1 MYRLSNVL
9 KPFRLLNNTNKEIV
23 PAVKTE
29 NNKSIIVRN
38 VSKKD
43 IDEAIMNKVKT
54 ANGKQYV
61 SGIDSSI
68 LGTYSSELDSGE
80 SDVGDS
86 SDDILSRLVVE
97 QSTHLSNWKND
108 SLVGNGNDKVSF
120 TISIMPT
127 WNSGRRFMH
136 ISRLI
141 LWVVPT
147 IPDSKNSIKVT
158 LLDQNKMTREEK
170 IILSR
175 QTSLKDPLCFIFHLN
190 WSFPKERNTPK
201 QCMQLNLT
209 SDEKYAKGVGFAS
222 VMYSWVKNFCDTPIA
237 SENNTCDVV
246 PINRAKVIKSAALIE
261 ACKLMIPKGIG
272 GKQLSNQIR
281 DLQKAAEKFAME
293 AENDADVID
302 VDIEMDSLLEI

>member
-1 MYRLSNVL
+1 MSRLSNVL
-9 KPFRLLNNTNKEIV
+9 ESFRPSNSSNKELV
-23 PAVKTE
+23 PAVKKE
-29 NNKSIIVRN
+29 NNRSILARN

-43 IDEAIMNKVKT
+43 VDSAIMNKAKT
-54 ANGKQYV
+54 LNGKQYV
-61 SGIDSSI
+61 SSGDSSV
-68 LGTYSSELDSGE
+68 LGTYSSESAVE
-80 SDVGDS
+80 AT

-127 WNSGRRFMH
+127 WNSNRRYMH

-141 LWVVPT
+141 IWVVPT
-147 IPDSKNSIKVT
+147 IPDSKNNVKASLI
-158 LLDQNKMTREEK
+158 DPNKMTKEEK
-170 IILSR
+170 IIISR
-175 QTSLKDPLCFIFHLN
+175 QASLKDPMCFIFHLN

-237 SENNTCDVV
+237 AENNTCDVV
-246 PINRAKVIKSAALIE
+246 PINRAKVIQSAALIE
-261 ACKLMIPKGIG
+261 ACKLMIPKGTG
-272 GKQLSNQIR
+272 GKQISNQIKS
-281 DLQKAAEKFAME
+281 LQKAAERLALE
-293 AENDADVID
+293 DENNDESLD
-302 VDIEMDSLLEI
+302 VDIEMDNLLEI